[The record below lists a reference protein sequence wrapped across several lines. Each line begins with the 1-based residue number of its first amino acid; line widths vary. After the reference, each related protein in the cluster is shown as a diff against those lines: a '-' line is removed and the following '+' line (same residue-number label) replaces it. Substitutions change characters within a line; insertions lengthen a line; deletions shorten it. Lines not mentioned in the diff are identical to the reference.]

1 MARLTIGEFSRITHL
16 SVRTLRRYH
25 EQGLLVPAE
34 VDPASGYRHYLPEQ
48 VRPAL
53 TIRRLR
59 ELDLPLADVRR
70 VRGAGAGLEGAGQ
83 DGAGQD
89 GAGAAG
95 GIVAAHLRR
104 LEDRLGRTQRAVQ
117 ALRELLDPGAER
129 DVALETLPGARVL
142 AISLDV
148 PPGSGTGWY
157 DDAMRELDVAAGDRP
172 VLPPGGRYAHGLFT
186 GDGGRATVYLP
197 TEAEPPPGAARALRL
212 PERTAVVAVH
222 QGPHDDLDLTYGAVG
237 SFAARRG
244 LVSQGLVEEVYLT
257 FSHSPIRDETGAV
270 GGIFQAVSDVTRGVL
285 GARRLSTLRALT
297 SEARSVE
304 EAAHACM

>member
-25 EQGLLVPAE
+25 EQGLLVPAD

-70 VRGAGAGLEGAGQ
+70 FLAAESGQ
-83 DGAGQD
+83 DGSVQEGSGQ
-89 GAGAAG
+89 GSGQG
-95 GIVAAHLRR
+95 EIVAAHLRR

-117 ALRELLDPGAER
+117 ALRELLDPGALR

-142 AISLDV
+142 AVSLDV
-148 PPGSGTGWY
+148 PPGAGTGWY
-157 DDAMRELDVAAGDRP
+157 DDAMRELDVAAGDLP
-172 VLPPGGRYAHGLFT
+172 VLPPGGRYAHELFT
-186 GDGGRATVYLP
+186 GGGGRATVYLP
-197 TEAEPPPGAARALRL
+197 TEVEPPRATGTSAVRALRL

-222 QGPHDDLDLTYGAVG
+222 PGPHDDLDLTYGAVG

-244 LVSQGLVEEVYLT
+244 LVSQGLVEEVYLVG
-257 FSHSPIRDETGAV
+257 PRDTDQPDRWRTLVAWLVEP
-270 GGIFQAVSDVTRGVL
+270 QAG
-285 GARRLSTLRALT
+285 
-297 SEARSVE
+297 
-304 EAAHACM
+304 

>member
-70 VRGAGAGLEGAGQ
+70 FLAA
-83 DGAGQD
+83 DPDQD

-244 LVSQGLVEEVYLT
+244 LVSQGLVEEVYLVG
-257 FSHSPIRDETGAV
+257 PRDTEQPDRWRTLVAWLVEPVAG
-270 GGIFQAVSDVTRGVL
+270 VS
-285 GARRLSTLRALT
+285 ARRAP
-297 SEARSVE
+297 
-304 EAAHACM
+304 